1 MIHEFC
7 ISEVSFLNVAPVQ
20 GAVVLV
26 LCPNCTGLSDFALP
40 MVSLIDLRE
49 TSERVSGGCRMKK
62 KSLLVLTILLAARNY
77 TGAAEPSRPG
87 ADPSL

>member
-7 ISEVSFLNVAPVQ
+7 INEVSFLNVAP
-20 GAVVLV
+20 GRVLWFWCFV
-26 LCPNCTGLSDFALP
+26 PNYTGFSDFALP
-40 MVSLIDLRE
+40 MVPLIDLRE